1 MTDKLSLNCYLIES
15 AENFILLLSKPIT
28 SYLEL
33 NDNYNLY
40 SKWCRCFLDLYNN
53 NSDFLL
59 MADTKINEKKTL
71 ELGILNKDFTYNYDI
86 TKMNL
91 DSLSYSFKIWQE
103 LNINLTTKTQ
113 PDNINDLLESI
124 KKYEEKHKL
133 VIENTI
139 FRFIVFIYQYH
150 NYFEQKSIN
159 TNLWNYC
166 LRSMTFSYKCF
177 FIGIFTLL
185 CQYIWTGTLLYKISI
200 DFKISNDPLIII
212 ITIISTIIS
221 LFYSYNTFNSY
232 LYSRKLYR
240 FLIKIYNDYPELM
253 LLDRNG
259 CNNTRNN
266 NNNSIN
272 TIDQHFS
279 TYLYNKRKVFFKEN
293 KISMNKLIINYNWWA
308 DFLSNFVLPLII
320 PVINVFIILNS
331 ENILDAILNSIA
343 VFFIIQ
349 IDEDLYHISSD
360 EENKNIKFFTKWIIS
375 VIYTKHFPLF
385 ENIFKYECDN
395 IVKRKTVYRF
405 NNNKVDSVIINTL

>member
-1 MTDKLSLNCYLIES
+1 MENRISLNCYLIEP

-28 SYLEL
+28 SYLKL

-53 NSDFLL
+53 NADFLL
-59 MADTKINEKKTL
+59 MADTQINERKTM
-71 ELGILNKDFTYNYDI
+71 ELGILNKDFIYNYEI
-86 TKMNL
+86 TKINL
-91 DSLSYSFKIWQE
+91 SSLSENFKIWQE
-103 LNINLTTKTQ
+103 LNINLTTKNQ
-113 PDNINDLLESI
+113 PDNIHELLESI
-124 KKYEEKHKL
+124 EKYEEKHKL

-139 FRFIVFIYQYH
+139 FRFVVFVYQYL
-150 NYFEQKSIN
+150 NYFEKQSIN
-159 TNLWNYC
+159 NNLWNYC

-185 CQYIWTGTLLYKISI
+185 CQYIWTGTLLYKIII

-221 LFYSYNTFNSY
+221 LFYSCNTFYSY
-232 LYSRKLYR
+232 LHSRKLYR
-240 FLIKIYNDYPELM
+240 FLIKLYNDYPELM
-253 LLDRNG
+253 LVDKDR
-259 CNNTRNN
+259 CCINN
-266 NNNSIN
+266 NKTNFN
-272 TIDQHFS
+272 TMDQHFS
-279 TYLYNKRKVFFKEN
+279 SYLFNKRKVFFKEN

-349 IDEDLYHISSD
+349 IDEDLYQISSD
-360 EENKNIKFFTKWIIS
+360 EENKNIKFFTKWVIS